1 MNLTSDKLLEVVIEG
16 LKSNKAREIHVLNL
30 KNLANAVTDYFV
42 VCHGTSRTH
51 VASTANSVE
60 KEVKDILGEYPW
72 KKEGHT
78 NGEWVL
84 VDYSSIVVHVFQ
96 QEARRFYNIEELWAD
111 AETTVIEDE

>member
-1 MNLTSDKLLEVVIEG
+1 MGITTDKLLEVVIEG
-16 LKSNKAREIHVLNL
+16 LRNNKAKEIHILNM
-30 KNLANAVTDYFV
+30 KNLENSVAEYFV
-42 VCHGTSRTH
+42 ICHGTSRTH

-60 KEVKDILGEYPW
+60 KEVKDVLSEYPW

-96 QEARRFYNIEELWAD
+96 KEAREFYNIEELWGD
-111 AETTVIEDE
+111 AEVTVLEDE